1 MKVYVVH
8 GSSDVYGDYGSKL
21 NSKNGVWTTLD
32 NAREELKRVDKE
44 LMDEYA
50 EYIDEHETDEDNLY
64 YKLFDGYVEYGITE
78 CEVNK

>member
-8 GSSDVYGDYGSKL
+8 GASDAYGDYGSKL
-21 NSKNGVWTTLD
+21 NAEHSVHTTLD
-32 NAREELKRVDKE
+32 GAKEELKRVDKE

-50 EYIDEHETDEDNLY
+50 DYIDEHYSGELSLY
-64 YKLFDGYVEYGITE
+64 YSLFDGYIEYKIVE

>member
-8 GSSDVYGDYGSKL
+8 GSSDAYGDYGSKL
-21 NSKNGVWTTLD
+21 NPGHSVHTTLD
-32 NAREELKRVDKE
+32 GAKEELKRVDKE

-50 EYIDEHETDEDNLY
+50 DYIDEHSFDELSLY
-64 YKLFDGYVEYGITE
+64 YRLFDGYVEYMITE